1 MLVTIW
7 RNWIPVHCWK
17 KYKMV
22 QRLSKTLWRFF
33 KKLKIELAYN
43 PEILLLYIYP
53 KELETGSQRDICTP
67 VFNAALFIIP
77 KVWKQPK
84 CPSMGARMKKIW
96 CIHTTDLKKK
106 EMLSYATWI
115 NLEDTMLNEICQS
128 QKDK

>member
-1 MLVTIW
+1 MWSFL
-7 RNWIPVHCWK
+7 
-17 KYKMV
+17 
-22 QRLSKTLWRFF
+22 
-33 KKLKIELAYN
+33 KKLKIKLPYN

-53 KELETGSQRDICTP
+53 KELETGSQRDICTS

-106 EMLSYATWI
+106 EMLLFATTWM
-115 NLEDTMLNEICQS
+115 NLEGIMLSEMS
-128 QKDK
+128 QAKTKKVKSVERRVEWWLPGAGE